1 MTIGNK
7 ELYAFACEEVENINS
22 EIESIRNGTRK
33 LKKRETKK
41 GLIEALD
48 KKKSMF
54 SIPVMH
60 HITEHI
66 RNSGLEPVFFNY
78 LKSALENG
86 DLVALNCKSYSA
98 GRAKHHHPYLR
109 YKTALMV
116 RYYVSNKKKGDRN
129 SIELV
134 RYKMEAEGVHLG
146 KTAISRICTDMNS
159 QIEKFIKSFNP
170 NPETMPNGRLRI
182 RSMPSNQE
190 IMSYLKLEGEKAVSE
205 MRDKGQKKLEATTRR
220 CAISVS

>member
-1 MTIGNK
+1 MTGNID
-7 ELYAFACEEVENINS
+7 LYAFACEEVENINS

-66 RNSGLEPVFFNY
+66 RKSGLETVFYNY

-86 DLVALNCKSYSA
+86 DLIALNCKSYSSSSS
-98 GRAKHHHPYLR
+98 GRFNPYLKF
-109 YKTALMV
+109 KTALMLK
-116 RYYVSNKKKGDRN
+116 YYVSTRKKGDRN
-129 SIELV
+129 SREIV
-134 RYKMEAEGVHLG
+134 SYKMNKEGLHLST
-146 KTAISRICTDMNS
+146 TAISRICRDMEP
-159 QIEKFIKSFNP
+159 QVEKFIEFYDP
-170 NPETMPNGRLRI
+170 DPETFPSGRLKLK
-182 RSMPSNQE
+182 SMPSDQD
-190 IMSYLKLEGEKAVSE
+190 IKSYLNTQGEKAVSD
-205 MRDKGQKKLEATTRR
+205 MIAKGQQKRKASARR
-220 CAISVS
+220 CAIPIS